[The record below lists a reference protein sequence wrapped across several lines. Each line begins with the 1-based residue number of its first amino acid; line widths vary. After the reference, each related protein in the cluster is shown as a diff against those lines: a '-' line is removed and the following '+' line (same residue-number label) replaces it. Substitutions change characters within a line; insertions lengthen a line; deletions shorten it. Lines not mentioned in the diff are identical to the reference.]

1 MKECAPVFIEK
12 GGAIIRCMHAV
23 ECDCRLGMTLV
34 CDLVR
39 SPREDRQSTRDGFL
53 STELDRVEGVEGIS
67 RYVRRIILV
76 GSVGDE

>member
-1 MKECAPVFIEK
+1 
-12 GGAIIRCMHAV
+12 
-23 ECDCRLGMTLV
+23 MTLV